1 MKQEFGDWICG
12 DLTFEQGLTLIR
24 SDYDVIE
31 THVRKFVEKNE
42 MPGEFALRFW
52 SLAIAKERFE
62 AVRLS
67 FFNGVMVLLP
77 QVIDGDTCYVAWT
90 VVSEMQLFVLCK
102 YEFMSNDH

>member
-12 DLTFEQGLTLIR
+12 DLTFEQGLILIR

-31 THVRKFVEKNE
+31 THVRKFVEENE
-42 MPGEFALRFW
+42 MPGELALRFW

-62 AVRLS
+62 AVRLG

-77 QVIDGDTCYVAWT
+77 QVIDDDVCDVAWT
-90 VVSEMQLFVLCK
+90 VVS
-102 YEFMSNDH
+102 